1 MVWAKD
7 TARKRRAV
15 AAVALGLSGHGV
27 AGAVIGIVLA
37 AAIGFAGTAVG
48 VALIYR
54 IFPPQRMPLHAI
66 LHGTLWSATA
76 ITVLTVAFGLVLQS
90 GANFQEH
97 YATSGVAVLVLLAV
111 WLFLSNALLLVG
123 YKLALRDAR

>member
-27 AGAVIGIVLA
+27 AGRVIGVALA
-37 AAIGFAGTAVG
+37 ALIGIAGTAIG
-48 VALIYR
+48 VALIFR
-54 IFPPQRMPLHAI
+54 IFPPHPMPFHAVVR
-66 LHGTLWSATA
+66 GTIWSAST
-76 ITVLTVAFGLVLQS
+76 ITVLTVAFGLVLRS
-90 GANFQEH
+90 GANFQQH
-97 YATSGVAVLVLLAV
+97 YATSGVAVVVLLAV

-123 YKLALRDAR
+123 YKLALRDR